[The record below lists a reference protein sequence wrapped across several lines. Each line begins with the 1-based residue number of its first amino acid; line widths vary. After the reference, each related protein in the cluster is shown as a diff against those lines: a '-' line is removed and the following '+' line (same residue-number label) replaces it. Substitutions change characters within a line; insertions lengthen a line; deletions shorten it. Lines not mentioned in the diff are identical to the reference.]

1 VTEKIKQGGASMTI
15 FQARKLIIW
24 TSLGSTAAVFVFF
37 VVGPPLGF
45 PLGWDQV
52 QRVIEIVLPVFLGY
66 LGTATH
72 FLFKKSD
79 PDSDPELGEK
89 APLLGLL
96 IRGPLLVF
104 GLAFTAILFAFGYSN
119 RANAKPDSGMSVDQL
134 AWALTAALG
143 ILTASTGVAVSYLFS
158 LGDKRDSAV
167 PLSQHG
173 QGKDAVEPG

>member
-1 VTEKIKQGGASMTI
+1 MTI
-15 FQARKLIIW
+15 FEARKVIIW

-37 VVGPPLGF
+37 LVGPPLGF

-79 PDSDPELGEK
+79 PSGDLDLGDK
-89 APLLGLL
+89 APLLGIL
-96 IRGPLLVF
+96 IRGPLIVF
-104 GLAFTAILFAFGYSN
+104 GLAVAAILFAFGFSN
-119 RANAKPDSGMSVDQL
+119 RTNAKPDSGMSVDQL

-143 ILTASTGVAVSYLFS
+143 ILTASTGVSVSYLFS
-158 LGDKRDSAV
+158 LGGKQDGAV
-167 PLSQHG
+167 SPGDQG
-173 QGKDAVEPG
+173 RGKDVVLPK